1 MAVARF
7 LTAEWLD
14 ALQRVAD
21 KTDLPVDANIVVGHE
36 ISDTPHGDVTFRF
49 TAADGRIELAW
60 ATNDG
65 AEITLVE
72 DYTTAV
78 AIARGEL
85 PAQQAVAEG
94 RLKLRGDVGALIRN
108 GPAMTALGD
117 LFRVVRDSTT
127 Y

>member
-1 MAVARF
+1 MARF

-14 ALQRVAD
+14 ALQRIAD
-21 KTDLPVDANIVVGHE
+21 KTEVPVEADIVVVHE
-36 ISDTPHGDVTFRF
+36 ISGTPDGDVMFRY
-49 TAADGRIELAW
+49 AAIDGRLELTW
-60 ATNDG
+60 GTNDG
-65 AEITLVE
+65 AQLTLLE
-72 DYTTAV
+72 DYETAV

-108 GPAMTALGD
+108 AEAMAALGD
-117 LFRVVRDSTT
+117 LFRAVRDTTT